1 MSDSSKTVYD
11 DSHIDDMRIK
21 HMKLNILL
29 QQNVQPY
36 VEEQRKILHDL
47 NIHLE
52 KLGKPS
58 KTNQKQIDDD
68 KKLIEFH
75 QDLLQASLHILVQA
89 IDRVGMTRVYLN
101 KGNMDQSKFGVFD
114 GWPGT
119 YWIEKAKQSK

>member
-1 MSDSSKTVYD
+1 MSNSSKTVYD
-11 DSHIDDMRIK
+11 EYHIDEARIK
-21 HMKLNILL
+21 HMELNILL
-29 QQNVQPY
+29 QKTTQPY

-52 KLGKPS
+52 NLGKPN

-75 QDLLQASLHILVQA
+75 QDLLSSSLHVLVCV
-89 IDRVGMTRVYLN
+89 IDMIGITRVYLN
-101 KGNMDQSKFGVFD
+101 KGNPDQTKFGVFD

-119 YWIEKAKQSK
+119 YWIKKAEQSK

>member
-1 MSDSSKTVYD
+1 MSDATTTIYIN
-11 DSHIDDMRIK
+11 SHIDDMRIK

-29 QQNVQPY
+29 QKNVQPH

-52 KLGKPS
+52 KLGKPN

-68 KKLIEFH
+68 KKLIAFH

-89 IDRVGMTRVYLN
+89 IDRVGITRVYLN
-101 KGNMDQSKFGVFD
+101 KGNMDQTKFGVFD

-119 YWIEKAKQSK
+119 YWIERTEQHK